1 MARSKRSTSNYQ
13 TYDSDYDPVMG
24 CICVQ
29 RGMSISEI
37 AIVLGTSR
45 GSVKN
50 TLSSALKKL
59 SKIERLKKLYEP

>member
-1 MARSKRSTSNYQ
+1 
-13 TYDSDYDPVMG
+13 
-24 CICVQ
+24 
-29 RGMSISEI
+29 MSISEI